1 MSEGEIS
8 RGTELAAT
16 RCSAALLISRLLL
29 IHPPVTF
36 HPVWLA
42 IPAGHNN
49 IAPNKYQ
56 ISEAGR
62 RREGAERE
70 RDHLLGELAAD

>member
-8 RGTELAAT
+8 RGPELAAAC
-16 RCSAALLISRLLL
+16 CSAAVLISRFLL
-29 IHPPVTF
+29 IPPVTF

-42 IPAGHNN
+42 ILAGHNN